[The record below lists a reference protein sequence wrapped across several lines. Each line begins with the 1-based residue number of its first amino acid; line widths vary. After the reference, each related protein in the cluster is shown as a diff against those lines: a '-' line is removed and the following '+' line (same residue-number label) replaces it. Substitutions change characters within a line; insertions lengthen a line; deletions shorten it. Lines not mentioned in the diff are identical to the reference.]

1 MNRAVEVD
9 PDTCYGRDC
18 RVIVAKSR
26 EVPLSECGSLFPAN
40 PFIELNTSGR
50 KVQLP
55 RLEKWSS
62 KSMSLTDIVAK
73 ARPLRISTIAAI
85 RRQILDFR
93 KPLGVPTE

>member
-1 MNRAVEVD
+1 MWE
-9 PDTCYGRDC
+9 P
-18 RVIVAKSR
+18 
-26 EVPLSECGSLFPAN
+26 VPGS
-40 PFIELNTSGR
+40 PFIKVNPPGR

-85 RRQILDFR
+85 RRQILDLR